1 MNVNNMRYLLL
12 LLPLTLL
19 AQIPGTFRV
28 TGPVAPTATNS
39 NYGAAVPVYNYGGL
53 LTGLGSL
60 SELQNLNIYPLARRH
75 AGQLAVLTNGVA
87 YQLGNDLTT
96 WTLYSGNTNSQTVN
110 NFTVK
115 TNLTVGGTYN
125 GATAVVTNAYINSG
139 SVSNLNVLGSLT
151 AFGSPVSQ
159 SSLADIADP
168 FIGTTLYS
176 FGTSHTAG
184 GVAYPYTTNYIASI
198 GSIDAQYRYPALLQQ
213 KYGFSTLN
221 NYGASGTTLR
231 FNTTDSTLESAHIN
245 RLGALLPI
253 NWTGTVTMDYGY
265 NDGYQQYSGSAFAQ
279 PFVQAYRAV
288 IARALA
294 DYYITAAGKDSSYNA
309 YTWTTTG
316 TPLGFSVQPY
326 NNPFPTAG
334 ADTNRISTQL
344 TGTQTLNVTVN
355 GWENAVIFFDQ
366 NSIGGQAIVFAN
378 SVQGPAITSYAPF
391 TTVGTSGYTTDR
403 LVGAVMLQGLSGST
417 TISITNQYG
426 TNSILA
432 IARIPTTVSNRSV
445 IVDSPP
451 ISNGI
456 FRDQGV
462 LLQMGTYSRAAASEF
477 AAWPVYFADVAK
489 AIKPLEHQIHPT
501 LDPYHWNP
509 AGLKEYA
516 DAFMRAKKPNPDSG
530 YSWQRNRFANLVGS
544 ESITIDGDSTNPKNL
559 FFNVGG
565 VTRYGIAIATSGDL
579 YFQSYNPSGAFLDN
593 NVIIGNSPA
602 GITAVGQLILARGG
616 ISSYPNAIPVGTISI
631 AGSTT
636 YFDSV
641 TQSGGSYTFNPM
653 VIRGSTVSIDCPLQ
667 FTQPGYNLKLKEGSN
682 AKMGTATLTAG
693 SATVSTTAVAA
704 NSRIYLTSNTDG
716 GTPGWLRVS
725 ARTAG
730 TSFTITSSSATD
742 TSTVAW
748 IIFDPAP

>member
-1 MNVNNMRYLLL
+1 MRYLLL
-12 LLPLTLL
+12 LLLSLTSL

-39 NYGAAVPVYNYGGL
+39 NYGAALPVYNYGGL
-53 LTGLGSL
+53 LTGLSSL
-60 SELQNLNIYPLARRH
+60 ANLQNTNLYPLARRH
-75 AGQLAVLTNGVA
+75 AGQIAVLTDGSV
-87 YQLGNDLTT
+87 YQLGSDLTT
-96 WTLYSGNTNSQTVN
+96 WTSYSGSTNFQTVN

-115 TNLTVGGTYN
+115 TNLTVGG
-125 GATAVVTNAYINSG
+125 YITLGG
-139 SVSNLNVLGSLT
+139 STISS
-151 AFGSPVSQ
+151 

-168 FIGTTLYS
+168 FVGTTLYS

-184 GVAYPYTTNYIASI
+184 GVAYPYTTNYIASA
-198 GSIDAQYRYPALLQQ
+198 GSIDSQYRYPYLLQQ

-253 NWTGTVTMDYGY
+253 NWTGTVTMDFGY
-265 NDGYQQYSGSAFAQ
+265 NDGYQQYSGSSFAQ

-294 DYYITAAGKDSSYNA
+294 DYYITAAGKDSSYNS

-316 TPLGFSVQPY
+316 TPLGLSLQPY
-326 NNPFPTAG
+326 NNPFPTSAS
-334 ADTNRISTQL
+334 DTNRISTQL
-344 TGTQTLNVTVN
+344 TGTQSLSVTVN
-355 GWENAVIFFDQ
+355 SWNNAVIFFDQ

-378 SVQGPAITSYAPF
+378 SVQGPAITSYVPF
-391 TTVGTSGYTTDR
+391 VNVGSSGYTTDR
-403 LVGAVMLQGLSGST
+403 LVGAVILQGLSGST

-451 ISNGI
+451 ISNGLL
-456 FRDQGV
+456 RDQGV
-462 LLQMGTYSRAAASEF
+462 LLQMGAYSRAAVSEF
-477 AAWPVYFADVAK
+477 ASWPVYFADVAK

-509 AGLKEYA
+509 AGQKEYA
-516 DAFMRAKKPNPDSG
+516 DAFIRAKKPNPDSG
-530 YSWQRNRFANLVGS
+530 YSWQQNRFANLVGS
-544 ESITIDGDSTNPKNL
+544 ESVTIDGDSTNPKNL

-565 VTRYGIAIATSGDL
+565 VRRYGLAIATSGDL
-579 YFQSYNPSGAFLDN
+579 YFQSYNSSGSFLDN
-593 NVIIGNSPA
+593 NVIIGNSTA
-602 GITAVGQLILARGG
+602 GITSQGTLTIGG
-616 ISSYPNAIPVGTISI
+616 GIISKGSISSYPEATPVGTVSLN
-631 AGSTT
+631 GSTT
-636 YFDSV
+636 YVDSV
-641 TQSGGSYTFNPM
+641 TKTGGSYTFNPM
-653 VIRGSTVSIDCPLQ
+653 FLRGSTVSVDCPLQ
-667 FTQPGYNLKLKEGSN
+667 FTQPGYGLKIKEGSN

-693 SATVSTTAVAA
+693 SATVSTTSVAA
-704 NSRIYLTSNTDG
+704 NSRIYLTSNADG

-725 ARTAG
+725 TRTAG